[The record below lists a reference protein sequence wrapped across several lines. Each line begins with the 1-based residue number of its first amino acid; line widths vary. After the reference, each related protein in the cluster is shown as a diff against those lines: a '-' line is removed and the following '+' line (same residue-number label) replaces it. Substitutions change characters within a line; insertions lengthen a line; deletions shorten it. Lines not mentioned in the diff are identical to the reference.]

1 MFLAALAL
9 MYRPYSRQ
17 EEWEEDFNDQDFTQG
32 QETTVF
38 PKWIR
43 SQEDFPHQPVCIIQ
57 TSRIKFPL
65 QLLVLQAN
73 PNRIKTRKIAIAK
86 IQGASNS
93 TVSASPAENI
103 AETATAMAAVTI

>member
-38 PKWIR
+38 PK
-43 SQEDFPHQPVCIIQ
+43 
-57 TSRIKFPL
+57 
-65 QLLVLQAN
+65 
-73 PNRIKTRKIAIAK
+73 
-86 IQGASNS
+86 
-93 TVSASPAENI
+93 
-103 AETATAMAAVTI
+103 